1 MMEFQKKKNQKKDEE
16 EEERKRRMR
25 LRGELPKEEEE
36 EDEDWDPE
44 SVTAIAYLN
53 DDSGKFIVG
62 SVGQFAGWF
71 YLCDFQSDVP
81 IQAYPMPANTSIS
94 FISFSN
100 FGDLLIMG
108 LANGDIRISQAGKPD
123 RFVSIK

>member
-1 MMEFQKKKNQKKDEE
+1 
-16 EEERKRRMR
+16 MR

-71 YLCDFQSDVP
+71 YLCDF
-81 IQAYPMPANTSIS
+81 
-94 FISFSN
+94 
-100 FGDLLIMG
+100 
-108 LANGDIRISQAGKPD
+108 
-123 RFVSIK
+123 